1 MHDVPSPTNSGPHHV
16 HRTRLEFSSR
26 CTWAG
31 ATAEPGRWTRQ
42 LFVEISVRV
51 AHSLLSPLKPDK
63 LFSVACGNGVAEW
76 RRSRG
81 SCFAAWRRC
90 RGSQTRRRGAAEL
103 SQRPHACTT
112 ATSSSFA
119 STPTPVRLATES
131 CLRIKSGRQYQ
142 NFAFASREGVNGM
155 DPN

>member
-31 ATAEPGRWTRQ
+31 ATAEPGRCTRQ

-76 RRSRG
+76 RRSRR